1 MRARQERPKG
11 FASWHNFENALKSH
25 IEDACPGMVIVEEDL
40 KKGRYGSAADKSG
53 PLHPRYCRGIST
65 TPLAERCNA
74 ASSERFNATSSPAA
88 SSA

>member
-11 FASWHNFENALKSH
+11 FTSWHNYENALKSH

-53 PLHPRYCRGIST
+53 PRYCRGIST
-65 TPLAERCNA
+65 TPLAGRC
-74 ASSERFNATSSPAA
+74 NATSSSAA